1 MSKDFIFVFNS
12 QDEIKTPFSVKL
24 LGKLGDEIGQK
35 IFSGK
40 YYVQSE
46 VSRESFQT
54 FLDYL
59 YDKKE
64 NPELTVDNYYEFQV
78 LSEEF
83 NGNLREYL
91 SKKEFENIKSLSI
104 LKHSTTEVKGDVSSC
119 EEYIA
124 KNLDYFLENYSKEM
138 REMRTT
144 TLYNI
149 FKHEKRQLKNH
160 ERAYEFIKEVVKSG
174 KESNCVLLKT
184 LEGIEMSEKS
194 IEEAF
199 CNIEKNYGFLPEFN
213 LSFISDIKSQM
224 NTIMNQQIQMMNSIN
239 SMLNE
244 KINSIQGNYLLL
256 SQKIDESNNKIENL
270 SQKVE
275 KIIEGNGNTKEKI
288 VNLSQK
294 IEESSNE
301 TANLS
306 QKIGNIESKVNETFT
321 KSAENSRDIN
331 DIKEKVELI
340 KRKNS
345 EIETKCDNTHSC
357 VLQNEKSH
365 SMIFNAVCQ
374 CLKISLNANNGQF
387 NGIIRQLTNECGG
400 NVSDKGIVNV
410 TMSSTCW
417 GNPRD
422 VVNLENTG
430 LFGTCHEQ
438 DSWIKYDF
446 KNKKV
451 SPVCYSIRSVD
462 YDKNWHH
469 PKSWVV
475 EGSNTDS
482 NDWKVLDSRTDCMS
496 LNNRSTVQCFAI
508 QQSSDFYRFLRIRQ
522 TDKTWG
528 GNYYLTMSTLEYFGF
543 IQ

>member
-1 MSKDFIFVFNS
+1 MSKNFIFVLNN
-12 QDEIKTPFSVKL
+12 QDEIETPFSVKL
-24 LGKLGDEIGQK
+24 LGKLGDEISQK

-40 YYVQSE
+40 YYVQSQ

-91 SKKEFENIKSLSI
+91 SKEEFENIKSLSI
-104 LKHSTTEVKGDVSSC
+104 LKHSTTEDKGDVSSC

-124 KNLDYFLENYSKEM
+124 TKLDYFLENYSKEM

-184 LEGIEMSEKS
+184 LDGIEMSEKS

-199 CNIEKNYGFLPEFN
+199 CNKEKNYGFLPEFN

-244 KINSIQGNYLLL
+244 KINSIQDNYLLL
-256 SQKIDESNNKIENL
+256 SQKIDESNNKIDKIITENEKTKNDIENL

-275 KIIEGNGNTKEKI
+275 KIIEGNENTKEKI
-288 VNLSQK
+288 TNL
-294 IEESSNE
+294 
-301 TANLS
+301 LS
-306 QKIGNIESKVNETFT
+306 INISFHLILIT
-321 KSAENSRDIN
+321 K
-331 DIKEKVELI
+331 ELLNQI
-340 KRKNS
+340 KNS
-345 EIETKCDNTHSC
+345 QALFNNS
-357 VLQNEKSH
+357 LLSEK
-365 SMIFNAVCQ
+365 
-374 CLKISLNANNGQF
+374 
-387 NGIIRQLTNECGG
+387 
-400 NVSDKGIVNV
+400 
-410 TMSSTCW
+410 
-417 GNPRD
+417 
-422 VVNLENTG
+422 
-430 LFGTCHEQ
+430 
-438 DSWIKYDF
+438 
-446 KNKKV
+446 
-451 SPVCYSIRSVD
+451 
-462 YDKNWHH
+462 
-469 PKSWVV
+469 
-475 EGSNTDS
+475 
-482 NDWKVLDSRTDCMS
+482 
-496 LNNRSTVQCFAI
+496 
-508 QQSSDFYRFLRIRQ
+508 
-522 TDKTWG
+522 
-528 GNYYLTMSTLEYFGF
+528 
-543 IQ
+543 